1 MAPIRRYLRITKFSV
16 LEVRIYLDNPALAQT
31 WLLNPR
37 NPVLPRVMESVRPL
51 VLPKLRE
58 ERDRERSRKK
68 NKKRSIKDV
77 VVEDDFEV
85 SIFLTTTETRHSL
98 LYKRKI
104 FRDKTQTKLTSNS
117 SKLTGATH
125 DEPIDVD
132 GQTAAHDDDDVQILR
147 EEDDDDPDQ
156 HPINLDDIPDAP
168 EIPGSRRSKRRR
180 QDSTAAPGEDQ
191 QTSDDG
197 ADSDQDGDESDQD
210 LFVSGGGEEEM
221 GSERTGPP
229 PPKRR
234 KGKEPAADDDGTD
247 DKKKLAM
254 DISYEGFGIYGRV
267 LCLVIKR
274 RDGGKTVAPSSGAG
288 PSGGGRS
295 QASARPGGQASMEN
309 WITST
314 QMPETN
320 EEEAM

>member
-1 MAPIRRYLRITKFSV
+1 M
-16 LEVRIYLDNPALAQT
+16 
-31 WLLNPR
+31 
-37 NPVLPRVMESVRPL
+37 
-51 VLPKLRE
+51 
-58 ERDRERSRKK
+58 
-68 NKKRSIKDV
+68 
-77 VVEDDFEV
+77 

-117 SKLTGATH
+117 SKLTGATN

-132 GQTAAHDDDDVQILR
+132 GQTAADDDDVHILR
-147 EEDDDDPDQ
+147 EEDEDDPDQ
-156 HPINLDDIPDAP
+156 HPINLDDIPDGH
-168 EIPGSRRSKRRR
+168 EITGSRRSKRRR
-180 QDSTAAPGEDQ
+180 QDSTAAQGEEQ
-191 QTSDDG
+191 QLSEEVP
-197 ADSDQDGDESDQD
+197 DSDENDEESDQD
-210 LFVSGGGEEEM
+210 LFVGGDGEEEND
-221 GSERTGPP
+221 SDARTGPP

-234 KGKEPAADDDGTD
+234 KGKETAPDDDGTD

-274 RDGGKTVAPSSGAG
+274 RDGGKTMALSSGAG

-295 QASARPGGQASMEN
+295 RASGRPGGQASMEN

-314 QMPETN
+314 QMPETT

>member
-1 MAPIRRYLRITKFSV
+1 M
-16 LEVRIYLDNPALAQT
+16 
-31 WLLNPR
+31 
-37 NPVLPRVMESVRPL
+37 
-51 VLPKLRE
+51 
-58 ERDRERSRKK
+58 
-68 NKKRSIKDV
+68 
-77 VVEDDFEV
+77 

-117 SKLTGATH
+117 SKLTGATN

-132 GQTAAHDDDDVQILR
+132 GQTAADDDGDVQILR
-147 EEDDDDPDQ
+147 EEDEDDPDQ
-156 HPINLDDIPDAP
+156 HPINLDDIPDAH
-168 EIPGSRRSKRRR
+168 EITGSRRSKRRR
-180 QDSTAAPGEDQ
+180 QDSTAARGDEQ
-191 QTSDDG
+191 QASDDG
-197 ADSDQDGDESDQD
+197 PDSEEDDDGSDQE
-210 LFVSGGGEEEM
+210 LFVSGGGEE
-221 GSERTGPP
+221 GNDSDTRTGPP

-234 KGKEPAADDDGTD
+234 KGKETAPDDDGTD

-274 RDGGKTVAPSSGAG
+274 RDGGKTVALSSGAG

-295 QASARPGGQASMEN
+295 QASGRPGGQASMEN

-314 QMPETN
+314 QMPETT

>member
-1 MAPIRRYLRITKFSV
+1 M
-16 LEVRIYLDNPALAQT
+16 
-31 WLLNPR
+31 
-37 NPVLPRVMESVRPL
+37 
-51 VLPKLRE
+51 
-58 ERDRERSRKK
+58 
-68 NKKRSIKDV
+68 
-77 VVEDDFEV
+77 

-117 SKLTGATH
+117 SKLTGATN

-132 GQTAAHDDDDVQILR
+132 GQTAADDDDDVQILR
-147 EEDDDDPDQ
+147 EEDEDDPDQ
-156 HPINLDDIPDAP
+156 HPINLDDIPDAH
-168 EIPGSRRSKRRR
+168 EITGPRRSKRRR
-180 QDSTAAPGEDQ
+180 QDSTAARGDEQ
-191 QTSDDG
+191 QDSDDG
-197 ADSDQDGDESDQD
+197 PDSEEDDDGSDQE
-210 LFVSGGGEEEM
+210 LFVSGGGEE
-221 GSERTGPP
+221 GNDSDTRTGPP

-234 KGKEPAADDDGTD
+234 KGKETAPDDDGTD

-274 RDGGKTVAPSSGAG
+274 RDGGKTVALSSGAG

-295 QASARPGGQASMEN
+295 QASGRPGGQASMEN

-314 QMPETN
+314 QMPETT

>member
-1 MAPIRRYLRITKFSV
+1 MPPELSNCFRLTRT
-16 LEVRIYLDNPALAQT
+16 
-31 WLLNPR
+31 
-37 NPVLPRVMESVRPL
+37 
-51 VLPKLRE
+51 
-58 ERDRERSRKK
+58 
-68 NKKRSIKDV
+68 
-77 VVEDDFEV
+77 DDFEV

-132 GQTAAHDDDDVQILR
+132 GQAAADDDDDDDGDVQILR
-147 EEDDDDPDQ
+147 EEDEDDPDQ
-156 HPINLDDIPDAP
+156 HPINLDDIPDAH
-168 EIPGSRRSKRRR
+168 EITGSRRSKRRR
-180 QDSTAAPGEDQ
+180 QGSTAAPGEEQ
-191 QTSDDG
+191 QHADEG
-197 ADSDQDGDESDQD
+197 DSDEDEDESDQE
-210 LFVSGGGEEEM
+210 LFVSGGGEEEND
-221 GSERTGPP
+221 SDSRTGPP

-234 KGKEPAADDDGTD
+234 KGKETAPNDDGTD

-274 RDGGKTVAPSSGAG
+274 RDGGKAMALSSGAG

-295 QASARPGGQASMEN
+295 QASGRPGGQASMEN

-314 QMPETN
+314 QMPETI